1 MYGAGAAWSRFFL
14 PRAIAD
20 PSRSEPD
27 SALGPWLSGA
37 GAAQISGGSASQHWL
52 IGKDPIE
59 RYRYRSSSNWVTL
72 FCAKNELPHRLP
84 LSQLN
89 RRVGGEHVNSPL
101 ITSLYSQPMIYLCYI
116 SDMQDNPVQPAHL
129 PAVHHPVYGG
139 ECGRAGHGAAAPAGH
154 PASCSGRL
162 SSASSSSTREPE
174 QFLVSS
180 RLFPNLGSRLWLRV

>member
-1 MYGAGAAWSRFFL
+1 MGHHTSSVGHGIRYRFFPISVPEL
-14 PRAIAD
+14 P
-20 PSRSEPD
+20 
-27 SALGPWLSGA
+27 LFL
-37 GAAQISGGSASQHWL
+37 GGSGTGSPRSQSRLLRPAKIGSSPASGKKIGGGGGGPQHV
-52 IGKDPIE
+52 K
-59 RYRYRSSSNWVTL
+59 
-72 FCAKNELPHRLP
+72 
-84 LSQLN
+84 
-89 RRVGGEHVNSPL
+89 SPL